1 MLAGGKCS
9 GSLAVTAVTS
19 EAAPPG
25 RPAGIHLVP
34 SMFRCLIV
42 RTHETM
48 IRLLILQMR
57 QAGFGTSRQL
67 THTQRGRGRLR
78 SLQATAPG
86 HAQPAAH
93 AVWSLNCEWFLC
105 SFTIHET
112 SEGDAYFVMCGNCK
126 KSEFPCPSE
135 PFSGAGPALSVLCRL
150 AASAS
155 RCQHRS
161 VPTESPKHQHLHRL
175 AFDGRSCRRV
185 AWVLCPVSAG
195 GESCSFLSPRLGS
208 QPASGGYFKFLKS
221 LLSLNSRSQVVL
233 VTQVP
238 DKRQNKNAHRGGD
251 PSWGASPRRFS
262 KSVHICVTAS
272 LKE

>member
-19 EAAPPG
+19 EATPPG

-34 SMFRCLIV
+34 SMFRCLII

-86 HAQPAAH
+86 HARPAAH
-93 AVWSLNCEWFLC
+93 AVWSLSCEWFLC
-105 SFTIHET
+105 SFTIRET
-112 SEGDAYFVMCGNCK
+112 SEGDECLVMCGNCK

-135 PFSGAGPALSVLCRL
+135 PFSGAGPALAVLCRL
-150 AASAS
+150 AASAL

-161 VPTESPKHQHLHRL
+161 VLTESPWPEAPAPSPFGFRWEKLPTHSLGL
-175 AFDGRSCRRV
+175 VSCVRWRRILFIFV
-185 AWVLCPVSAG
+185 SQAW
-195 GESCSFLSPRLGS
+195 
-208 QPASGGYFKFLKS
+208 QPASQRRLFQISEIAPESEQQISSPAGNPGA
-221 LLSLNSRSQVVL
+221 
-233 VTQVP
+233 
-238 DKRQNKNAHRGGD
+238 RQTPK
-251 PSWGASPRRFS
+251 
-262 KSVHICVTAS
+262 
-272 LKE
+272 